1 MSEIPYFCPK
11 SSIMRTI
18 IILLFSLLCY
28 FSNAQGEQ
36 KNWTLNGY
44 VKNLQSLFILSQ
56 QNQALQDNL
65 LHNRLNFK
73 WYANDNW
80 TLTVEARNRLFW
92 GDQARLSGGK
102 PFINSLDVANDFFD
116 LSIGTANAQGLAAHS
131 MIDRLYWEY
140 VKDKWEIR
148 LGRQRINW
156 GINTIWN
163 PNDIF
168 NAYNFTDFDYE
179 ERPGSDA
186 LRVRYYTGFAS
197 SIELA
202 VKAFDKQEDAV
213 AALLWK
219 FNKGNYDFQI
229 LSGIVEEQLAL
240 GGGWAGNIGNASFK
254 GEFTYF
260 TPIDSSG
267 QAFVATLSS
276 DYSFSNQLY
285 ISGGFLF
292 NSNGSTN
299 SSFLDL
305 FTTELSA
312 QNLYPYKYTLF
323 VQGLYPV
330 SPLVNA
336 GLSLLYSPSETNAL
350 FLNPTLTY
358 SIKENWDMDF
368 VGQLIFAKT
377 TSYNSPVQ
385 VLFLRTK
392 WSF

>member
-1 MSEIPYFCPK
+1 
-11 SSIMRTI
+11 MRI
-18 IILLFSLLCY
+18 ISILLLVSYSFIVS
-28 FSNAQGEQ
+28 AQDEQ
-36 KNWTLNGY
+36 KNWSLNGY
-44 VKNLQSLFILSQ
+44 VKNLQSLFLLNQ
-56 QNQALQDNL
+56 TNQALQDNL

-73 WYANDNW
+73 WYANDKW
-80 TLTVEARNRLFW
+80 TLTAEARTRLFW
-92 GDQARLSGGK
+92 GDQVRLSGGK
-102 PFINSLDVANDFFD
+102 PYITGLDAANDYFN

-140 VKDKWEIR
+140 VQEKWEIR
-148 LGRQRINW
+148 VGRQRINW

-197 SIELA
+197 SIEFA
-202 VKAFDKQEDAV
+202 AKAFDKKEDAV

-219 FNKGNYDFQI
+219 FNKGNYDFQ
-229 LSGIVEEQLAL
+229 LLAGIVEEQIAL
-240 GGGWAGNIGNASFK
+240 GGGWAGNIGNTSFK

-267 QAFVATLSS
+267 QAFVATFSS
-276 DYSFSNQLY
+276 DYSFNNQLY
-285 ISGGFLF
+285 VSGGFLL

-312 QNLYPYKYTLF
+312 QNLYPYKYTIFL
-323 VQGLYPV
+323 QAAYPLT
-330 SPLVNA
+330 PLMTT

-350 FLNPTLTY
+350 FLNPTFTY
-358 SIKENWDMDF
+358 SIKENWDIDF

-377 TSYNSPVQ
+377 TTYNSPVQ

>member
-1 MSEIPYFCPK
+1 
-11 SSIMRTI
+11 MRI
-18 IILLFSLLCY
+18 ISILLLVSYSCLV
-28 FSNAQGEQ
+28 SAQSEQ
-36 KNWTLNGY
+36 KNSSLNGY
-44 VKNLQSLFILSQ
+44 VKNLQSLFLLNQ
-56 QNQALQDNL
+56 TNQALQDNL

-73 WYANDNW
+73 WYANDKW
-80 TLTVEARNRLFW
+80 TFTAEARTRLFW
-92 GDQARLSGGK
+92 GDQVRLSGGK
-102 PFINSLDVANDFFD
+102 PYITGLDAANDYFN
-116 LSIGTANAQGLAAHS
+116 LSLGTANTQGLAAHS

-140 VKDKWEIR
+140 VQEKWEIR
-148 LGRQRINW
+148 VGRQRINW

-186 LRVRYYTGFAS
+186 LRVRYYTDFAS
-197 SIELA
+197 SIEFA
-202 VKAFDKQEDAV
+202 VKAFDKKEDAV
-213 AALLWK
+213 AALLWR
-219 FNKGNYDFQI
+219 FNKGNYDFQ
-229 LSGIVEEQLAL
+229 LLAGIVEEQVAL
-240 GGGWAGNIGNASFK
+240 GGGWAGNIGNTSFK

-267 QAFVATLSS
+267 QAFVATFSS
-276 DYSFSNQLY
+276 DYSFGNQLY
-285 ISGGFLF
+285 VSGGFLF

-323 VQGLYPV
+323 LQGAYPLT
-330 SPLVNA
+330 PLINA
-336 GLSLLYSPSETNAL
+336 GLSVLYSPSETNAL
-350 FLNPTLTY
+350 FLNPTFTY
-358 SIKENWDMDF
+358 SIKENWDIDF

-377 TSYNSPVQ
+377 TTYNSPVQ